1 MNHTDKISEFLAL
14 STIAVTGV
22 SSGQPDAA
30 NIIFRKL
37 VDAGYRVYP
46 VNPKTSIVEGVT
58 CYPDLTSIP
67 DRPEGVIIAS
77 PPASAMSIIEE
88 CLKLGISYAW
98 FHSSINQGSLDNE
111 AASFGEEKGM
121 KVIRT
126 GCPMMYVAPVDF
138 GHKCIKW
145 VLNLTGKVPRK

>member
-1 MNHTDKISEFLAL
+1 MNHTDKISGFLAL

-37 VDAGYRVYP
+37 VDGGYRVYP
-46 VNPKTSIVEGVT
+46 VNPKASNVERVT

-77 PPASAMSIIEE
+77 PPASARSIIEE
-88 CLKLGISYAW
+88 CLKLGIEYAW
-98 FHSSINQGSLDNE
+98 FHSSINQGSLDND

-121 KVIRT
+121 TVIRT
-126 GCPMMYVAPVDF
+126 GCPMMYIDPVDF

-145 VLNLTGKVPRK
+145 VLKLTGKIPKK